1 MKMIEQKIYN
11 YLTIFVVAMY
21 LGIFSYPFHES
32 NDFKLFHALKKPKI
46 IETEDYELN
55 ISCTNLNDIISYS
68 QLKSLVDLK
77 CVRLIDARSIS
88 EIYDEKIDVK
98 NDRIAG
104 ASVISVE
111 DIDDIIEDY
120 YELGDE
126 IYDLFESERVQALSE
141 LYSLP
146 KNEDY
151 IVYCGSSECDKSER
165 LVDYMKN
172 DFEFTKVSI
181 YKGGWEEWR
190 EYLND

>member
-1 MKMIEQKIYN
+1 MKMIQQKIYN
-11 YLTIFVVAMY
+11 YLIIFAVAIL
-21 LGIFSYPFHES
+21 LGILSYPFHKS
-32 NDFKLFHALKKPKI
+32 NDFKLFHSLNKPKI
-46 IETEDYELN
+46 IKVEDYELN
-55 ISCTNLNDIISYS
+55 ISCSNLSDIISYS

-104 ASVISVE
+104 ARGIPVE

-120 YELGDE
+120 YELGNE
-126 IYDLFESERVQALSE
+126 IYDLFESKSVQALSD
-141 LYSLP
+141 LASLP

-172 DFEFTKVSI
+172 DFEFTNVSI
-181 YKGGWEEWR
+181 YKGGWDEWR
-190 EYLND
+190 EYFND